1 MHRRGYLL
9 RFIDL
14 GLIILFGFL
23 MISDIT
29 VISQITLPGKSDEP
43 AELPADESQVFLG
56 VSIDKDGRYQVVNL
70 ADKSPLH
77 VNINSAEEL
86 QFVLST
92 IDDQNKAEGKV
103 LNILIEPAPESH
115 MQKLVDVL
123 DVCERLAIQ
132 KNINTEAVFA
142 SPVSTD
148 SSATSISS

>member
-43 AELPADESQVFLG
+43 GDPQTDENQVYLG
-56 VSIDKDGRYQVVNL
+56 VAILGDGQYQIIDL
-70 ADKSPLH
+70 ADDAPLH

-86 QFVLST
+86 EFILKTLDEQH
-92 IDDQNKAEGKV
+92 KGEGKT
-103 LNILIEPAPESH
+103 LNLLIEPAAESH

-123 DVCERLAIQ
+123 DICERLKIQ
-132 KNINTEAVFA
+132 KNINTE
-142 SPVSTD
+142 
-148 SSATSISS
+148 SIF

>member
-29 VISQITLPGKSDEP
+29 VISQITLPGKSEENTEP
-43 AELPADESQVFLG
+43 KTDDNQIYLG
-56 VSIDKDGRYQVVNL
+56 VTIQNEAQYQILNL
-70 ADKSPLH
+70 SDRAPLH

-86 QFVLST
+86 QFILKT
-92 IDDQNKAEGKV
+92 LNEQYIDEGKT
-103 LNILIEPAPESH
+103 LNLLIEPAPQSH

-123 DVCERLAIQ
+123 DICERLAIQ
-132 KNINTEAVFA
+132 KNINTEAVF
-142 SPVSTD
+142 
-148 SSATSISS
+148 